1 MLIKHEKDFW
11 SGVMFIV
18 FGGFFAA
25 FAQSYDMGTAQRM
38 GPAFFPTILG
48 GLLVVLGII
57 IVMKGFGHSE
67 EDHKVDKFHFG
78 PLAWVL
84 GSVILFGITLRWTGI
99 LISMFLLV
107 TVSSM
112 GSHEMKWK
120 EVIALS
126 ICMAILTYLVFIVGL
141 KMTIPVLPAF
151 MSN

>member
-1 MLIKHEKDFW
+1 MVIRHEKDFW

-25 FAQSYDMGTAQRM
+25 FAQNYEMGSAQRM

-48 GLLVVLGII
+48 ALLVVLGII
-57 IVMKGFGHSE
+57 ILLKGLGHSE
-67 EDHKVDKFHFG
+67 DDHKVEKFHFG

-99 LISMFLLV
+99 LVSMFLLV
-107 TVSSM
+107 MVSSM

-126 ICMAILTYLVFIVGL
+126 IGMAILTYLVFIVGL
-141 KMTIPVLPAF
+141 KMTIPVLPASL
-151 MSN
+151 SN